1 VKMLTAESRDF
12 ASLLPSQAEEI
23 LPEDDLFEE
32 YRVAAHRGLALV
44 ILFNLLL
51 ISLGALLLGTHNP

>member
-12 ASLLPSQAEEI
+12 ASLLPYQADEA

-32 YRVAAHRGLALV
+32 YPGRAYRGLAFV
-44 ILFNLLL
+44 MLFNLLL
-51 ISLGALLLGTHNP
+51 IFLGALLFGTHIL